1 MLTQNHILKKKAL
14 KDMLPERWNK
24 DDSEHIFLFLKAYSL
39 LFAIE
44 EESRATEKWFV
55 PSLLKPFKGNPELPK
70 RYFTF
75 YVDFLGYLPP
85 EVFNRFI
92 CLAALESECSHLRKG
107 YKKPPSYITLKA
119 DCCGVRGWCAV
130 NDAWVIVKK
139 GEGMSLFVR

>member
-1 MLTQNHILKKKAL
+1 MLKQKNILKKKAL
-14 KDMLPERWNK
+14 KDMLPDRWSK
-24 DDSEHIFLFLKAYSL
+24 EEFEHIFLFLKAHSL

-44 EESRATEKWFV
+44 EESGATEKYLV
-55 PSLLKPFKGNPELPK
+55 PSLLKPLEVDPELPK
-70 RYFTF
+70 RYFTLH
-75 YVDFLGYLPP
+75 VDFLGYLPP

-119 DCCGVRGWCAV
+119 DCCGVRGWCAE

-139 GEGMSLFVR
+139 GEVMSLYVR